1 MVKYNFAV
9 NVKTECIFQN
19 ITLKELSNRT
29 GISYTTILSY
39 TKDAGSL
46 PRVDLAYKV
55 AQALDVSI
63 EFLLTGKEPLAKEK
77 VHHLHV
83 LEDMKKVHIKYLTP
97 LAMLIHELAVVEDT
111 QGAMKNGKL
120 QVD

>member
-1 MVKYNFAV
+1 MLRQNAFF
-9 NVKTECIFQN
+9 KTLPSKNYLTE
-19 ITLKELSNRT
+19 
-29 GISYTTILSY
+29 SYTTILSY

-63 EFLLTGKEPLAKEK
+63 EFLLTGKEPLAKQK

-83 LEDMKKVHIKYLTP
+83 LEDMKKATLTMVRISCKTLNLIK
-97 LAMLIHELAVVEDT
+97 
-111 QGAMKNGKL
+111 NF
-120 QVD
+120 